1 MEKGFLIILFLGCL
15 ILPASPAAANILFLI
30 FGGGIIIES
39 GIRKNFPPKKDWLK
53 LLVLPSFFF
62 LWMVIGTLFSSY
74 KEDALNLVEIAIPYI
89 LLSVAYISATNSL
102 KEKAL
107 KVISSGLISGVVG
120 SVLYLLILTLIRFY
134 KVGDESLLTIF
145 SHEFTYYN
153 FIEPI
158 STHPTY
164 YTVFILVANYF
175 VFTSKDIKTPIKVM
189 LLALF
194 FIGLFFTMS
203 RVGLFLYGLQII
215 VIFFYLSKRGK
226 IIYGLGVMAFLL
238 IGIYLYNY
246 QLRNFYVLQ
255 RLSIELAWDTNAD
268 NTQSKINNRVADD
281 SRIARWS
288 AIWEYIKEKPV
299 LGYGVGS
306 ESAVLQQAYND
317 QGLQISSERNYN
329 THNQYLF
336 YLIEQGFIGL
346 FLLLFY
352 FGTNIFTAFKRRD
365 FFIISFIVGIM
376 MVFIFENYMYRSMG
390 YLTIA
395 LFLTFMRKP
404 RR

>member
-1 MEKGFLIILFLGCL
+1 MEKGFLFILFLGCL
-15 ILPASPAAANILFLI
+15 ILPASPAGANILFII
-30 FGGGIIIES
+30 FGGGIIIEA
-39 GIRKNFPPKKDWLK
+39 GIRKSFPSKKDWLK
-53 LLVLPSFFF
+53 LLALPSFFF

-74 KEDALNLVEIAIPYI
+74 KKEALNLVEIAIPYM

-107 KVISSGLISGVVG
+107 KVISSGLIYGVVG
-120 SVLYLLILTLIRFY
+120 SLLYLFIVTLVRFY
-134 KVGDESLLTIF
+134 KVGDESFLTIF
-145 SHEFTYYN
+145 SHEFTYYK

-164 YTVFILVANYF
+164 YAVWILVANYF
-175 VFTSKDIKTPIKVM
+175 VFTSKVLKTPIKVT
-189 LLALF
+189 LLTLF

-215 VIFFYLSKRGK
+215 TIFFYLSKRGK
-226 IIYGLGVMAFLL
+226 IMYGLGVMVFLL

-255 RLSIELAWDTNAD
+255 RLSIELAWDTNAE
-268 NTQSKINNRVADD
+268 NTQSEINNRVADD

-288 AIWEYIKEKPV
+288 AIWESIKEKPV
-299 LGYGVGS
+299 FGYGVGS
-306 ESAVLQQAYND
+306 ERVVLDQAYKEH
-317 QGLQISSERNYN
+317 GLEISLDRKYN

-336 YLIEQGFIGL
+336 YLVEQGCVGL
-346 FLLLFY
+346 VLLLFF
-352 FGTNIFTAFKRRD
+352 FGTNIVTAFKRRD
-365 FFIISFIVGIM
+365 FFIISFILGIM

-404 RR
+404 TR